1 MIRPLRILVEVNNCF
16 CKASLLLF
24 IGTPS
29 GGRASSQWNEKEALC
44 PDCAVIQCPTD
55 GLEALPAQVNKA
67 ALLTRLPPGELQ
79 RSFDAD
85 KR

>member
-1 MIRPLRILVEVNNCF
+1 MIRPLRILAEVNNCF

-29 GGRASSQWNEKEALC
+29 GGRASSQGMKGRAVPGLC
-44 PDCAVIQCPTD
+44 SDPMSN
-55 GLEALPAQVNKA
+55 GWLEALPVQVNKA

-85 KR
+85 